1 MESLKKNNEKKKG
14 QMRPHGG
21 YRSLPLKIKI
31 PIKKKVEEEEK
42 EDPITPGSIHSAWT
56 DWYISPFHFEDE
68 DYVDHFKP
76 LEDVDY
82 DGFGYYDY

>member
-1 MESLKKNNEKKKG
+1 MESFKQLNEKKQG
-14 QMRPHGG
+14 EMRPHGG
-21 YRSLPLKIKI
+21 YRSRPLKIVI
-31 PIKKKVEEEEK
+31 PKKKVEEEEKK

-56 DWYISPFHFEDE
+56 DWYISPFHFEDK

-82 DGFGYYDY
+82 DDY